1 MTPSLKPIKSVS
13 PMKHLS
19 TMFGEM
25 LGLGIKAELETES
38 GFFDMRSVDEYIA
51 IYKNPLNLMV
61 FGWTSPALSEHL
73 TPSVRYHKMTTL
85 FEPAQSST
93 RELGLEFKVGVATKV
108 IGQAMIKYHTLAQ
121 KPISSLTKTE
131 ITEIMTNPTLAKLGS
146 ALSPLKIVSQ
156 SISVASRSWRRSLV
170 SWSLHPWNPPR
181 SLASPS

>member
-1 MTPSLKPIKSVS
+1 MPYTTIGQINKLQVVSKTPSLKPIKSVS
-13 PMKHLS
+13 PRKHLS

-61 FGWTSPALSEHL
+61 FGWTSPALSEQL

-93 RELGLEFKVGVATKV
+93 KELGVEFKIGVATKV
-108 IGQAMIKYHTLAQ
+108 IGEAMIKYHTLAQ
-121 KPISSLTKTE
+121 KPISSLTKVRYWFTT
-131 ITEIMTNPTLAKLGS
+131 I
-146 ALSPLKIVSQ
+146 
-156 SISVASRSWRRSLV
+156 W
-170 SWSLHPWNPPR
+170 
-181 SLASPS
+181 